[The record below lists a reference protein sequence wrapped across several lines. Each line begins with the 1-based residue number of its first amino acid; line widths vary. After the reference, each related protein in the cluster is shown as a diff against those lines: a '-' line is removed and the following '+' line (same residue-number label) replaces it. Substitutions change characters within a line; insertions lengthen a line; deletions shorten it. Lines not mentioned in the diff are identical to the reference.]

1 MPAADGRRRAL
12 DLTNVGLGWG
22 ITARAVGRMAA
33 RDFPCAKAW
42 CLVREPD
49 ALIAHVRFDERGV
62 ETESWLGY

>member
-1 MPAADGRRRAL
+1 MRTIESIGVR
-12 DLTNVGLGWG
+12 WG

-33 RDFPCAKAW
+33 RDLPCAKAW

-62 ETESWLGY
+62 ETESWPGY